1 MWAGGSLAVVIAGSS
16 AIGAPEAFDTS
27 SSAPPSGSTVLI
39 VPGGAG
45 GASGAGGVVVRGI
58 EQLVAELAS
67 PELEIRE
74 RAQAELAARPDVG
87 LAQIGE
93 LLKDSKL
100 SAEARAR
107 LVSVGR
113 DIFARTPRGALGVR
127 FRPGMSMI
135 VEGALAGFPG
145 ATVFKP
151 GDEII
156 EINGDVVRGR
166 TGMMTDVQGLR
177 PMVVARDPGQTI
189 TVTVLRPKVVPGEG
203 VKAPQG
209 GGWDG
214 EFGGGGGGRVERER
228 VDLPITLGSF
238 DALNRNNQGFMDRIT
253 PEQYSVAWQIRLKD
267 MLGVPAEVAGPKDLV
282 QNQDGQNGQMAN
294 RGASFR
300 TLQQQQDRFVRGGTM
315 QRRLGN
321 VVETEMMAGGESQ
334 GGRPEADVSNQQAMA
349 DDPIF
354 WNNGNRGGGGGMRQ
368 QWRIGGN
375 GARGEVR
382 VEVLPNPAGNAGGGA
397 AGEDAELAMLRMQR
411 SAMSDSI
418 DLLTQVVQARKD
430 VIQRMAETGMEEA
443 ALKQMINSLEAQ
455 MGQIDIMRAQ
465 MKSLDEKIEAMQKK
479 GDKPR

>member
-1 MWAGGSLAVVIAGSS
+1 
-16 AIGAPEAFDTS
+16 
-27 SSAPPSGSTVLI
+27 
-39 VPGGAG
+39 
-45 GASGAGGVVVRGI
+45 VVRGV

-67 PELEIRE
+67 PELEVRE

-87 LAQIGE
+87 LSQIGE

-100 SAEARAR
+100 NPEARAR

-113 DIFARTPRGALGVR
+113 DVFARTPRGALGVR

-189 TVTVLRPKVVPGEG
+189 TVTVMRPKVAAGEG
-203 VKAPQG
+203 VQAPR
-209 GGWDG
+209 GGWDNG
-214 EFGGGGGGRVERER
+214 EFDVGGGAVVERER

-267 MLGVPAEVAGPKDLV
+267 MLGVPAEVVGPKDLV
-282 QNQDGQNGQMAN
+282 QNQDGQGGQMAN
-294 RGASFR
+294 RGPSFR
-300 TLQQQQDRFVRGGTM
+300 TLQQQQDQFARRGGTM

-354 WNNGNRGGGGGMRQ
+354 WNNGNRGGGAGGVRQ
-368 QWRIGGN
+368 QWRVGGN

-382 VEVLPNPAGNAGGGA
+382 VEVLPNPAGNAGGA
-397 AGEDAELAMLRMQR
+397 AVGDDVELTMLRMQR

-418 DLLTQVVQARKD
+418 DLLTQVVQSRKD
-430 VIQRMAETGMEEA
+430 VIVRMAEAGMEEA

-455 MGQIDIMRAQ
+455 MGQLDVMRAQ
-465 MKSLDEKIEAMQKK
+465 LKSLDEKIEAMQKK
-479 GDKPR
+479 GEKPR

>member
-1 MWAGGSLAVVIAGSS
+1 MLVVPGSS
-16 AIGAPEAFDTS
+16 
-27 SSAPPSGSTVLI
+27 
-39 VPGGAG
+39 GG
-45 GASGAGGVVVRGI
+45 GGVVVRGV

-87 LAQIGE
+87 LVQIGE

-100 SAEARAR
+100 NPEARAR

-113 DIFARTPRGALGVR
+113 DVFARTPRGALGVR

-189 TVTVLRPKVVPGEG
+189 TVTVMRPKVVAGEG
-203 VKAPQG
+203 VKAPE
-209 GGWDG
+209 GGWDNG
-214 EFGGGGGGRVERER
+214 EFGGGMGGGGAMAVERDR

-238 DALNRNNQGFMDRIT
+238 DALNRNNQGFTDRIT

-282 QNQDGQNGQMAN
+282 QNQDAQGGQRAD
-294 RGASFR
+294 RGPSFR
-300 TLQQQQDRFVRGGTM
+300 SMQQQQDRFARGGAM

-334 GGRPEADVSNQQAMA
+334 GGRPEADVSNQQALA

-354 WNNGNRGGGGGMRQ
+354 WNNGNGNRGGGGGVRQ

-382 VEVLPNPAGNAGGGA
+382 VEVLPNPAGNAGGVA
-397 AGEDAELAMLRMQR
+397 VGEDVELTMLRMQR

-418 DLLTQVVQARKD
+418 DLLSQVVQSRKD
-430 VIQRMAETGMEEA
+430 VIVRMAETGMEEA

-455 MGQIDIMRAQ
+455 VGQIDLMRAQ
-465 MKSLDEKIEAMQKK
+465 LKSLDEKIEAMQKK
-479 GDKPR
+479 GEKPR

>member
-1 MWAGGSLAVVIAGSS
+1 M
-16 AIGAPEAFDTS
+16 
-27 SSAPPSGSTVLI
+27 LI
-39 VPGGAG
+39 VPGGSGVG
-45 GASGAGGVVVRGI
+45 GAVVRGV

-67 PELEIRE
+67 TELAIRE
-74 RAQAELAARPDVG
+74 RAQAELAARPDLG

-156 EINGDVVRGR
+156 EINGDLVRGR

-189 TVTVLRPKVVPGEG
+189 TVTVMRPKIAPGQG
-203 VKAPQG
+203 VLAPQG
-209 GGWDG
+209 GWDNG
-214 EFGGGGGGRVERER
+214 EFGGGGGGGGVERER

-267 MLGVPAEVAGPKDLV
+267 MLGVPTEVAGPKDLA
-282 QNQDGQNGQMAN
+282 QNQDGQNGQLAN

-300 TLQQQQDRFVRGGTM
+300 SLQQQQDRFARGGGTM

-354 WNNGNRGGGGGMRQ
+354 RNNGNRGGGGMRQ

-397 AGEDAELAMLRMQR
+397 IGEDAELTMLRLQR
-411 SAMSDSI
+411 SSISDSI

-430 VIQRMAETGMEEA
+430 VIQRMAEAGMDEA
-443 ALKQMINSLEAQ
+443 ALKQMVNSLEAQ

-465 MKSLDEKIEAMQKK
+465 LKSLDEKIEAMQKK
-479 GDKPR
+479 GEKPR

>member
-1 MWAGGSLAVVIAGSS
+1 MLV
-16 AIGAPEAFDTS
+16 
-27 SSAPPSGSTVLI
+27 
-39 VPGGAG
+39 VPGGSGVG
-45 GASGAGGVVVRGI
+45 GAIVRGV

-67 PELEIRE
+67 PQLEIRE

-100 SAEARAR
+100 SPEARAR

-189 TVTVLRPKVVPGEG
+189 TVTVMRPKVVAGEG

-209 GGWDG
+209 GWDNG
-214 EFGGGGGGRVERER
+214 EFGGGFGGGNAAAVERER

-267 MLGVPAEVAGPKDLV
+267 MLGVPTEVAGPKDLV
-282 QNQDGQNGQMAN
+282 QNQEAQNGQRVD
-294 RGASFR
+294 RGPSFR
-300 TLQQQQDRFVRGGTM
+300 SLQQQQDRFARGGGGM

-349 DDPIF
+349 EDPIF
-354 WNNGNRGGGGGMRQ
+354 WNNGNRGGGGMRQ

-397 AGEDAELAMLRMQR
+397 AGEDAELAMLRLQR

-418 DLLTQVVQARKD
+418 DLLTQVVQSRKD

-455 MGQIDIMRAQ
+455 VGQIEIMRAQ
-465 MKSLDEKIEAMQKK
+465 LKSLDEKIEAMQKK
-479 GDKPR
+479 GEKPR

>member
-1 MWAGGSLAVVIAGSS
+1 MAVLIAASP
-16 AIGAPEAFDTS
+16 AISAPEAFDATRS
-27 SSAPPSGSTVLI
+27 PGGSTVLV
-39 VPGGAG
+39 VPGDSA
-45 GASGAGGVVVRGI
+45 ASGLVVRGV

-113 DIFARTPRGALGVR
+113 DVFVRTPRGALGVR

-189 TVTVLRPKVVPGEG
+189 TVTVMRPKVVAGEG

-214 EFGGGGGGRVERER
+214 EFGGGGAAVERER

-267 MLGVPAEVAGPKDLV
+267 MLGVPTEVAGPKDLV
-282 QNQDGQNGQMAN
+282 QNQDAQNGQMAD
-294 RGASFR
+294 RGPSFR
-300 TLQQQQDRFVRGGTM
+300 SLQQQQDRFARGGGGTM

-349 DDPIF
+349 EDPIF
-354 WNNGNRGGGGGMRQ
+354 WNNGNRGGGGMRQ

-382 VEVLPNPAGNAGGGA
+382 VEVLPNPAGNAGVGA
-397 AGEDAELAMLRMQR
+397 AGEDAELAMLRLQR

-418 DLLTQVVQARKD
+418 DLLTQVVQSRKD
-430 VIQRMAETGMEEA
+430 VIQRMAETGMDEA

-455 MGQIDIMRAQ
+455 MGQIDLMRAQ
-465 MKSLDEKIEAMQKK
+465 LKSLDEKIDAMQKK